1 MITEYHIK
9 IKHNPG
15 DFEVM
20 QTALSLKNSQNIQK
34 FYYTNLFWRGQ
45 TMLTLKMKKNPFLFS
60 RSNPIS
66 GFTAQTMLS
75 FRKLINHQRI

>member
-34 FYYTNLFWRGQ
+34 FYYTNLF
-45 TMLTLKMKKNPFLFS
+45 
-60 RSNPIS
+60 
-66 GFTAQTMLS
+66 
-75 FRKLINHQRI
+75 